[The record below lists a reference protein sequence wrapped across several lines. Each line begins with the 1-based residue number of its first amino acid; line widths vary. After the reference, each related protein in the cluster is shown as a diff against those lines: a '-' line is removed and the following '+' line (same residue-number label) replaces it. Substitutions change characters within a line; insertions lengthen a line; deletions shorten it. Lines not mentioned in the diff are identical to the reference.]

1 MFIPKRGA
9 RIIAPNITITI
20 AVMGMEAESRGL
32 RCCLW
37 RVPVGLLVVIL
48 KALVVVFQ
56 LLGPRKR
63 KSEFDDQGCRQ

>member
-48 KALVVVFQ
+48 EEGKMHIWQMICEVIEIDMEL
-56 LLGPRKR
+56 RWR
-63 KSEFDDQGCRQ
+63 